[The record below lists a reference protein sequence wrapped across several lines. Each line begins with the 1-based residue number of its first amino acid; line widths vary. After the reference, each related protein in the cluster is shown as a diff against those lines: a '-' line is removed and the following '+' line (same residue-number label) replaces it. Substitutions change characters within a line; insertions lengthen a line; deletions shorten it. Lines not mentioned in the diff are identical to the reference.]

1 MKERSGVRV
10 LFMSG
15 AVLLAALATRCDGG
29 TETASQPAS
38 SRPTTSEPTIANPA
52 TSSSQ
57 MRPEAPC
64 GAADIFPVVRR
75 RIGTQIVRTEVVRCR
90 NDYARVMA
98 IPDKSV
104 CPPTCYETYEV
115 FVRWTGERWQV
126 VDFGT
131 GIECEDTTTLPPLPT
146 PIRRAC
152 RALGY
157 PQPAIVSSSTF
168 QMPSRNVGC
177 ALSGKLLRCDIRSG
191 LKPEPKRPCELD
203 WVGLALPPDGSAEAN
218 CAGDTVYD
226 PGAPTLAYG
235 EMWHGASFWC
245 ESQPSGLLCVNPRSE
260 RGSFFLSRER
270 WEGG

>member
-1 MKERSGVRV
+1 V
-10 LFMSG
+10 
-15 AVLLAALATRCDGG
+15 T
-29 TETASQPAS
+29 
-38 SRPTTSEPTIANPA
+38 
-52 TSSSQ
+52 
-57 MRPEAPC
+57 
-64 GAADIFPVVRR
+64 DIFPVVRR
-75 RIGTQIVRTEVVRCR
+75 RIGTQIVRAEVLRCR
-90 NDYARVMA
+90 NDYARVTA

-168 QMPSRNVGC
+168 QMLSRNIGC
-177 ALSGKLLRCDIRSG
+177 ALSGKVLRCDILSG
-191 LKPEPKRPCELD
+191 LAPEPKQPCELD
-203 WVGLALPPDGSAEAN
+203 WVGLVLPADGPAAPN

-226 PGAPTLAYG
+226 AGAPTLAYG
-235 EMWHGASFWC
+235 EMWHGATFWC
-245 ESQPSGLLCVNPRSE
+245 ESQPSGLLCVNPRNE
-260 RGSFFLSRER
+260 RGSFLLSRER